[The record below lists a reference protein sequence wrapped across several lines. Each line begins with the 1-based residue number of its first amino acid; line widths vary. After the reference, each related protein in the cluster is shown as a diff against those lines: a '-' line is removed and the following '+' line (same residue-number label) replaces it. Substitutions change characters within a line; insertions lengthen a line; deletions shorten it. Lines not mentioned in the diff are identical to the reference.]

1 MRSAPLSPT
10 EEFAAWRRSE
20 RLRQIGLWTLG
31 AALLAPG
38 VIGYLLSFP
47 RPACAALEVAGLL
60 GNVWVR
66 RERRRN
72 LREIARWEGDRVDY

>member
-1 MRSAPLSPT
+1 MSPT